1 MRKQANNPTGISAA
15 DLSEVGA
22 PLSGLALGQRNI
34 RAPRQGKNRG
44 HWPRLKYEVGRAV
57 ALLIVLAS
65 HAAFAADPDSKPA
78 SSPSQ
83 LTATATTWPLFRA
96 NPLATGVAASP
107 LPENPA
113 LLWKFPTEQGAFES
127 TPVVADGK
135 VYIGSLDGN
144 LYAVDLADGKE
155 KWRFHT
161 ELGFAASAAVR
172 DGLVFIGDTEGRFYC
187 LDAATGKAKWGFES
201 QAEIDSSANFIGDR
215 VLFGSQDASL
225 YCLNAAD
232 GVLVWKYT
240 IEDQIRCFPTVV
252 DNRAF
257 VAGCDSKLHVI
268 DLTKGEK
275 IASVEIDAPTGTS
288 PAVQGDFVFFGTE
301 GNTFFCINW
310 RDARVLWT
318 YQNARA
324 QAYRSSA
331 AVTGKAVVVGGRNKL
346 VHALDPQDGRE
357 LWTFATKAR
366 VDGSPVVVGDR
377 VYIGSGDGRV
387 YGLELATGKKFW
399 EYETGGR
406 FSGSPAVA
414 NGRLLI
420 GNEDGVLYCFGE
432 KTK

>member
-1 MRKQANNPTGISAA
+1 MVCAFTGGCNGSA
-15 DLSEVGA
+15 SA
-22 PLSGLALGQRNI
+22 P
-34 RAPRQGKNRG
+34 AP
-44 HWPRLKYEVGRAV
+44 V
-57 ALLIVLAS
+57 ATSAT
-65 HAAFAADPDSKPA
+65 PA
-78 SSPSQ
+78 
-83 LTATATTWPLFRA
+83 ATATGRTPAEVAAIEPVDVPAPQPSEPVRVEPAATEPRASIAEVTSTSTSWPLFRA
-96 NPLATGVAASP
+96 NPLATGVATSG
-107 LPENPA
+107 LPDKPV
-113 LLWKFPTEQGAFES
+113 LLWKFPTDQGAFES
-127 TPVVADGK
+127 TPVIADGV

-144 LYAVDLADGKE
+144 LYAVNLADGAE

-161 ELGFAASAAVR
+161 ELGFAAAAAVR
-172 DGLVFIGDTEGRFYC
+172 DGFVYIGDTEGRFYC
-187 LDAATGKAKWGFES
+187 LDAATGRAKWGFEA

-225 YCLNAAD
+225 YCLNAAS
-232 GVLVWKYT
+232 GELVWKYT

-288 PAVQGDFVFFGTE
+288 PAVQGDFVYFGTE

-310 RDARVLWT
+310 REARVSWV

-331 AVTGKAVVVGGRNKL
+331 AVTPATVVVGGRNKL
-346 VHALDPQDGRE
+346 IHALDPQTGDE
-357 LWTFATKAR
+357 QWTFATKAR
-366 VDGSPVVVGDR
+366 VDGSPIIVGQR
-377 VYIGSGDGRV
+377 VYVGGGDGRV
-387 YGLELATGKKFW
+387 YGLDLKTGANVW

-414 NGRLLI
+414 ADKLLI
-420 GNEDGVLYCFGE
+420 GNEDGVLYCFGAE
-432 KTK
+432 TK